1 MCHIPR
7 PTAECCRS
15 HNSAATPIIDNVK
28 MHSKHNKDI
37 GRGCITLLLEALGVT
52 YRKLMR
58 PAIQMLEIGILSQYR
73 LLHWLGIQ
81 QCMVTGDESC
91 GSHDKNLQLL
101 LGIALTFSLSIS
113 PDSKSVCST
122 PCMCF
127 LLPTAG

>member
-1 MCHIPR
+1 
-7 PTAECCRS
+7 
-15 HNSAATPIIDNVK
+15 
-28 MHSKHNKDI
+28 MHSKHKDI
-37 GRGCITLLLEALGVT
+37 GRGYITPLLEALGVT

-101 LGIALTFSLSIS
+101 FGMH
-113 PDSKSVCST
+113 ST
-122 PCMCF
+122 Y
-127 LLPTAG
+127 L